1 VTSQTHETPAW
12 VLLVED
18 DLNQLVALSLALEQA
33 GFLVKGVSNLDEAR
47 QEISQSYID
56 ILVSDIILGADFD
69 AGFSLATWVRQN
81 YPQLPIIF
89 LSDRRNPDDIW
100 QGHQLGALDY
110 LAKPIHPP
118 LLVQKLHNLV
128 RITQGRS
135 QSKVTGLVLSKV
147 DPYLEIDALQACAYW
162 KKTPIDLTLTEFEML
177 VEMASQPANSLID
190 YDSLTKATQGV
201 VERNT
206 INTHICRIRQAF
218 RKHDQHFDAIQNVYG
233 RGYRWCV

>member
-1 VTSQTHETPAW
+1 MTRQPHETPNW
-12 VLLVED
+12 VLLLED
-18 DLNQLVALSLALEQA
+18 DPNQRIALSSALEQA
-33 GFLVKGVSNLDEAR
+33 GFLVKGVSTLDEAR
-47 QEISQSYID
+47 QEISRSYID

-69 AGFSLATWVRQN
+69 AGFTLATWVRQD

-128 RITQGRS
+128 RITQGRA
-135 QSKVTGLVLSKV
+135 QPKLTGLVPSKV
-147 DPYLEIDALQACAYW
+147 DPHLEIDASQACAYW
-162 KKTPIDLTLTEFEML
+162 QKQPIDLTLTEFEML
-177 VEMASQPANSLID
+177 VEMASQPANSLIA
-190 YDSLTKATQGV
+190 YDTLTKATQGV

-218 RKHDQHFDAIQNVYG
+218 RKHDQRFDAIQNVYG